1 MRRLFQLCIL
11 LIFLGVN
18 PLVNRAEGQLLNMA
32 LPALPENQEILVSE
46 VNLAPGQESSPHRH
60 NAHVFVYVLEGR
72 VNMQV
77 AGGELVTLSPG
88 EMFYENPDDIHA
100 VSQNA
105 SDTDPAKF
113 LVHIIKT
120 VGVPVSTPVG
130 LLTPQKILLPL
141 GERTGNDTRLLRII
155 RAHEHPSSVRLPP
168 NPHLSFSAAKLPDI
182 EAVSTT
188 LTTSPRH

>member
-1 MRRLFQLCIL
+1 MKHLFQLSIL
-11 LIFLGVN
+11 LVLSGIN
-18 PLVNRAEGQLLNMA
+18 PLVSAAEGQLLNMP

-46 VNLAPGQESSPHRH
+46 VNVAPGQESPPHRH
-60 NAHVFVYVLEGR
+60 NAHVFVYVLEGQ

-105 SDTDPAKF
+105 SDSESAKF

-120 VGVPVSTPVG
+120 VGVPVSTPV
-130 LLTPQKILLPL
+130 PQ
-141 GERTGNDTRLLRII
+141 
-155 RAHEHPSSVRLPP
+155 
-168 NPHLSFSAAKLPDI
+168 
-182 EAVSTT
+182 
-188 LTTSPRH
+188 